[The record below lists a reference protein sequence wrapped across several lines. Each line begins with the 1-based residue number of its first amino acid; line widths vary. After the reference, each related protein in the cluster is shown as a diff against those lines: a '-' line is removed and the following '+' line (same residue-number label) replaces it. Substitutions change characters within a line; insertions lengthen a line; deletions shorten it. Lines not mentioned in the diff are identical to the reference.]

1 MDIVYAIGLFASLYF
16 FLRIGH
22 QLLIMIKMVLTPN
35 PFKMEKYGE
44 WAVIT
49 GCTDGIGKEY
59 CLQLAVTC
67 SKFILI
73 GRNQSK
79 LDDVENEL
87 KAIRSDILIEQKII
101 DFSTFE
107 DYSGLSSYLKDKN
120 IGVFVNSV
128 GVSFPVP
135 QMLHDVKSEYPKL
148 HSNLINVNIRSATLM
163 THMILKGMEIRRKGL
178 VIFLS
183 SGSSTQPMP
192 MQAAYASG
200 KKLLDVL
207 ALNLSKEY
215 PNVKFQ
221 SVKPYYVATKM
232 TQKKINWKEYSL
244 MVPGPSEYVRQAL
257 GSVDDTNH
265 ISTHGYAP
273 HCIQSWYSSRL
284 PEFIIGNI
292 VYNKVKAQRDVISKQ
307 A

>member
-1 MDIVYAIGLFASLYF
+1 M
-16 FLRIGH
+16 
-22 QLLIMIKMVLTPN
+22 
-35 PFKMEKYGE
+35 
-44 WAVIT
+44 
-49 GCTDGIGKEY
+49 
-59 CLQLAVTC
+59 
-67 SKFILI
+67 I
-73 GRNQSK
+73 GRNKSK
-79 LDDVENEL
+79 LSDVEKELRAIRNDVVVEL
-87 KAIRSDILIEQKII
+87 KVI

-107 DYSGLSSYLKDKN
+107 DYDGLRTYLEDKN
-120 IGVFVNSV
+120 IGVFINSV

-135 QMLHDVKSEYPKL
+135 QMLHDVKTEYPEL
-148 HSNLINVNIRSATLM
+148 HSNLINVNLRSATLM
-163 THMILKGMEIRRKGL
+163 THMILKGMETRKRGL

-207 ALNLSKEY
+207 ALNLNKEY
-215 PNVKFQ
+215 PNIKFQ

-257 GSVDDTNH
+257 GSVGDRNH
-265 ISTHGYAP
+265 ISTHGYVP
-273 HCIQSWYSSRL
+273 HCMQSWYTSRL
-284 PEFIIGNI
+284 PENIIGNI